1 MICLIS
7 HKINAKYVII
17 FQTRNT
23 AMGIRKKIQQQF
35 YFYFCCRKVRYS
47 GITTAKLFKH
57 GNYLK

>member
-35 YFYFCCRKVRYS
+35 YFYFCHCKGKIWWHYNS
-47 GITTAKLFKH
+47 KKC
-57 GNYLK
+57 